1 MEYKLQAAGTSQY
14 LAEPYIQQ
22 ELSKTWSSAYGL
34 LKLHGSRCRGKG
46 GSEGVQKRVGD
57 PTLMLRVARTWRGG
71 GGGGGVAW
79 QRLTDWF
86 PDRRGGRWKE
96 KLVLEQASEL

>member
-1 MEYKLQAAGTSQY
+1 M
-14 LAEPYIQQ
+14 
-22 ELSKTWSSAYGL
+22 
-34 LKLHGSRCRGKG
+34 
-46 GSEGVQKRVGD
+46 QKRVGD